1 MQSRVPATPLPLLFK
16 APFSGWFFPYA
27 YMRRQQVSQ
36 QVGKQ
41 GNRINSQPAVFFP
54 WQRHQPANT
63 RTLRSWLFAAVATAG
78 VSRQQAPAPA
88 QPTPALLWKRLLWR
102 NPHGGIQQFTAAQL
116 RRLQAGAGA
125 WREISFTSVA
135 LLPLAASAT
144 SISYLLSLTWSP
156 LLSSTPPLPLYF
168 ISVTIHTHS
177 LSHHIPTHPTL
188 LSHSPK

>member
-16 APFSGWFFPYA
+16 VPFSGWFFPYA

-36 QVGKQ
+36 QVGKR
-41 GNRINSQPAVFFP
+41 GNRLNSQPAVFFP

-63 RTLRSWLFAAVATAG
+63 RTLWSWLFAAVATAE
-78 VSRQQAPAPA
+78 VSRQQAPA

-102 NPHGGIQQFTAAQL
+102 NPHDGIQQFTAAQF

-125 WREISFTSVA
+125 WREVSFTSVA

-144 SISYLLSLTWSP
+144 SHTFCLSLDHP
-156 LLSSTPPLPLYF
+156 FFHLPLPSL
-168 ISVTIHTHS
+168 STLSLWPSTHS